1 MAKKRSKSKKRSRK
15 YQIELTPLSI
25 FLWGGCLFFV
35 LSWIFVL
42 GILVGRGFLPGA
54 VTALSDLR
62 DQIGVLQQM
71 VSGEKSK
78 DSGSAKKPDSDPKL
92 AFYDKLSSKKEEPQ
106 KDWAPK
112 RSAKKSSRKKA
123 VPKEPNS
130 SQAFSPKQASSGTP
144 KGTAQREVKNS
155 KVVRLESKEGVTP
168 KASTKQSQVSAPKA
182 KYTVQLAS
190 LEDKSKAGEMIRG
203 LVQRGYPAY
212 FYEAKV
218 KGKTYY
224 RVRCGKFL
232 TRTAAEKYAWKLG
245 KEAGIK
251 GFVSRIE

>member
-1 MAKKRSKSKKRSRK
+1 MV
-15 YQIELTPLSI
+15 
-25 FLWGGCLFFV
+25 GGK
-35 LSWIFVL
+35 
-42 GILVGRGFLPGA
+42 
-54 VTALSDLR
+54 
-62 DQIGVLQQM
+62 
-71 VSGEKSK
+71 KSK
-78 DSGSAKKPDSDPKL
+78 DPGSAKKPDSDPKL
-92 AFYDKLSSKKEEPQ
+92 AFYDKLSSKKEETH

-112 RSAKKSSRKKA
+112 RRAKKSSRKKA

-130 SQAFSPKQASSGTP
+130 SQAFSPKQASSGTQ
-144 KGTAQREVKNS
+144 KETAQGEVKNS
-155 KVVRLESKEGVTP
+155 KVARLEKKEGVTP
-168 KASTKQSQVSAPKA
+168 KASTKQSQVPAPKA

-190 LEDKSKAGEMIRG
+190 LEKKSKAGEMIRD

-224 RVRCGKFL
+224 RVRCGKFP

>member
-1 MAKKRSKSKKRSRK
+1 
-15 YQIELTPLSI
+15 
-25 FLWGGCLFFV
+25 
-35 LSWIFVL
+35 
-42 GILVGRGFLPGA
+42 
-54 VTALSDLR
+54 VTALSDLK

-71 VSGEKSK
+71 VGGEKSK

-92 AFYDKLSSKKEEPQ
+92 AFYDKLSTKKEEPQ

-112 RSAKKSSRKKA
+112 RSTKKSSRKKA
-123 VPKEPNS
+123 IPEEPNS

-155 KVVRLESKEGVTP
+155 KVVRLESKGSVTP

-190 LEDKSKAGEMIRG
+190 LEEKSKAGEMIRG

-224 RVRCGKFL
+224 RVRCGKFP
-232 TRTAAEKYAWKLG
+232 TRTAAEEYARKLG